1 MSFAKHIALFT
12 QGMVMWAMFW
22 LAGLPGYYQQYSQA
36 AMAVGCVL
44 LSVAIS
50 LGAVFI
56 LLRGHPET
64 KLRRAVWVSFYFT
77 VPFAILDW
85 LYCGVYLKHGTAF
98 LGQYWYLTVFYFTP
112 WLTLVPT
119 ALLLR
124 RTRSARQ

>member
-1 MSFAKHIALFT
+1 MPIEKHLTLFI
-12 QGMVMWAMFW
+12 QGLVVWSLFW
-22 LAGLPGYYQQYSQA
+22 LAGVPRYYQQYSPIY
-36 AMAVGCVL
+36 MAVGCIL

-50 LGAVFI
+50 FVALHI
-56 LLRGHPET
+56 LHRGRPET
-64 KLRRAVWVSFYFT
+64 KLRRAVWISFYFT

-112 WLTLVPT
+112 WLTFVPT

-124 RTRSARQ
+124 RTQHRQ